1 MSVTETGPR
10 SGERREVRFLPEP
23 EPRPVQNLLIS
34 VDDHVIEPPTL
45 FDGRMPSALR
55 DVAPRIVEHD
65 GVQMWLLEDEL
76 WMNIGLNAI
85 AGRVPE
91 EWNMEPANYDEM
103 RPGCWQIDARI
114 SDMDLCGV
122 HASVNFPSML
132 AGFAGA
138 RFSEVKDADLGLACT
153 RAWNQWHLEE
163 WAGPYPDRIIPL
175 QIPWLRD
182 AEIAAADVRHNA
194 ALGFKALSFPESP
207 GALGFPSL
215 FSDFWDPLL
224 AACEETETVICVHAG
239 SAGGL
244 IQREDEAP
252 PDIGPP
258 LMGCY
263 AMISTVYWLYS
274 GAVTKFPNLKIAL
287 SEGGL
292 GWVPMLLDRLEYVER
307 HSAHAA
313 EFHAWTDKTITPSEA
328 LLRNFTFCT
337 FDDPSII
344 RIRDRVGVDNI
355 TIEVDYPHAD
365 SNWPDSQAFYAGLLA
380 GLPEDE
386 IAKITH
392 LNAARLFRHP
402 LPGDGPTDINA

>member
-1 MSVTETGPR
+1 MSVTDAGPR
-10 SGERREVRFLPEP
+10 REAHFLPEP
-23 EPRPVQNLLIS
+23 DPRPVKNVLIS
-34 VDDHVIEPPTL
+34 VDDHVIEPPNL
-45 FDGRMPSALR
+45 FDGRIPSKLR
-55 DVAPRIVEHD
+55 DVAPKIVEAD
-65 GVQMWLLEDEL
+65 GVQAWLLEDEML
-76 WMNIGLNAI
+76 MNIGLNAI

-91 EWNMEPANYDEM
+91 EWKMEPANFQEM

-122 HASVNFPSML
+122 YASVNFPSML

-138 RFSEVKDADLGLACT
+138 RFSEVKNADLGLACV
-153 RAWNQWHLEE
+153 RAWNQWHIDE

-182 AEIAAADVRHNA
+182 ADIAAAEVRKNA
-194 ALGFKALSFPESP
+194 ELGFKALSFPENP

-215 FSDFWDPLL
+215 FSGFWEPVL
-224 AACEETETVICVHAG
+224 AACEETETVICVHSG

-244 IQREDEAP
+244 IHRDDDAP
-252 PDIGPP
+252 PDLGPA
-258 LMGCY
+258 LMGGF
-263 AMISTVYWLYS
+263 ALISATNWLYS
-274 GAVTKFPNLKIAL
+274 GAVTRFPKLKIAL

-307 HSAHAA
+307 HSGQA
-313 EFHAWTDKTITPSEA
+313 EDFQAWTDNNISPSEA

-337 FDDPSII
+337 FDDPSMIPI
-344 RIRDRVGVDNI
+344 RHRIGIDNI
-355 TIEVDYPHAD
+355 TVEVDYPHGD
-365 SNWPDSQAFYAGLLA
+365 SNWPDAQEFYAGLLA

-392 LNAARLFRHP
+392 LNAAKLFRHP
-402 LPGDGPTDINA
+402 LPSDGGMGVRR